1 LISIFGLSNSS
12 LQQAH
17 RPAFIPRPA
26 RRSFPQRNFAKTM
39 HHPVKT
45 SMIRCALMIAANAG
59 LITANA
65 QTAAAPPAAAATQPG
80 IEFRTVAEAL
90 KALEARDG
98 IDTVATHA
106 EGWVTINEPAAAAQW
121 TFTPPGHDA
130 YPAVVRRIIRR
141 GSNGKYTVETTSLCE
156 AAQDKCS
163 QLVTDFESMNG
174 RITEAVGA
182 RSRKSGSQP

>member
-1 LISIFGLSNSS
+1 MANS
-12 LQQAH
+12 
-17 RPAFIPRPA
+17 
-26 RRSFPQRNFAKTM
+26 M
-39 HHPVKT
+39 KT
-45 SMIRCALMIAANAG
+45 SLIRCALLIAANAG
-59 LITANA
+59 LIAANA
-65 QTAAAPPAAAATQPG
+65 QTPAAPPAAAATAAATPRG
-80 IEFRTVAEAL
+80 IEFHSVAEAL

-141 GSNGKYTVETTSLCE
+141 GSNGKYLVETTSLCE

-174 RITEAVGA
+174 RISEAVGA
-182 RSRKSGSQP
+182 RSRKSGTP

>member
-1 LISIFGLSNSS
+1 MEQFAIASKLTAPHAFPD
-12 LQQAH
+12 
-17 RPAFIPRPA
+17 PAPTG
-26 RRSFPQRNFAKTM
+26 SFPQTTFTSAMPN
-39 HHPVKT
+39 PIKT
-45 SMIRCALMIAANAG
+45 SLIHCSLLIAANAG
-59 LITANA
+59 LIAANA
-65 QTAAAPPAAAATQPG
+65 QTPAAPPAAAVAATPRG
-80 IEFRTVAEAL
+80 IEFHSVAEAL

-98 IDTVATHA
+98 VDTVATHA
-106 EGWVTINEPAAAAQW
+106 EGWVTVNEPAAAAQW